1 MAKQRSTPRGLRDEA
16 NVGPDPRQARHLVP
30 LKDLGKFTVAA
41 DDPDIRGWTAFTST
55 GREVGR
61 VDELLVDTSTNE
73 VVMLDIDLR
82 RDDRHTL
89 APLRAAWIDHA
100 ARRVVIDAREL
111 GDAELPSLSRQG
123 ALSDDEVRRF
133 DEGYGRAYGSYADER
148 ELRVRRADEELRF
161 GRRADDRLG
170 DRTAAPVHDRDRDGI
185 DDRAER
191 AAAPRPHDL
200 DRDGVDDR
208 AERAAASA
216 RRTDV
221 RDANDRHANAAPDR
235 DRDGIDDRAERAAQG
250 DALRYRPGVER
261 HRADPDAYRVA
272 DAGERQIRVPRRSD
286 EMIVERRPY
295 VEEVVVRRRAA
306 DDPAATDRA
315 AQDLDRN
322 DRI

>member
-30 LKDLGKFTVAA
+30 LKDLGKFKVAA
-41 DDPDIRGWTAFTST
+41 DEPDIRGWSAFTST

-111 GDAELPSLSRQG
+111 GDAELPSLARQG
-123 ALSDDEVRRF
+123 SLSDDDVRRF
-133 DEGYGRAYGSYADER
+133 DEDYGRAYGSYADDR

-161 GRRADDRLG
+161 GRRAH
-170 DRTAAPVHDRDRDGI
+170 DRTADRAAAPAHDLDRDGT

-191 AAAPRPHDL
+191 AAAAARRSD
-200 DRDGVDDR
+200 VDD
-208 AERAAASA
+208 AH
-216 RRTDV
+216 
-221 RDANDRHANAAPDR
+221 DRHANAAPDR
-235 DRDGIDDRAERAAQG
+235 DRDGIDDRSERAAQG

-261 HRADPDAYRVA
+261 HRADPDAYRVS

-306 DDPAATDRA
+306 DDPATTDRA
-315 AQDLDRN
+315 AEDLDR
-322 DRI
+322 DHRL

>member
-30 LKDLGKFTVAA
+30 LKDLGKFKVVA

-123 ALSDDEVRRF
+123 ALSDDDVRRF
-133 DEGYGRAYGSYADER
+133 DEGYGRAYGSYTDDR
-148 ELRVRRADEELRF
+148 EMRVRRADEELRF
-161 GRRADDRLG
+161 GRRTDDRLTE
-170 DRTAAPVHDRDRDGI
+170 RTAASTQDRD
-185 DDRAER
+185 
-191 AAAPRPHDL
+191 L
-200 DRDGVDDR
+200 DGVDDR
-208 AERAAASA
+208 AERAAAAA
-216 RRTDV
+216 RRNEV
-221 RDANDRHANAAPDR
+221 RDAHDRHANVEAA
-235 DRDGIDDRAERAAQG
+235 GAATTD

-272 DAGERQIRVPRRSD
+272 DAGEREIRVPRRSD

-306 DDPAATDRA
+306 DDPATTDRA
-315 AQDLDRN
+315 AQDLDRDN
-322 DRI
+322 RI